1 MCYKLDIVVLSG
13 SPNCISKH
21 FCCFH
26 HISKQNQTFMKYGVK
41 IFTGKGSFFTEI
53 RFGKKP
59 SVSANISMIHLNIC
73 KARKTDLSAD
83 MYSSH
88 QTKKKKCSN
97 PKSYIISNGTS
108 HCTFPVCK
116 NSFLIN
122 FCPFTGSVSSSFRMF
137 PFRVFKE
144 SFKDFKRLLLDLEL
158 RSGGRFPE
166 HVDTSQG
173 YILQADVTVA
183 LLVSRCI
190 SEQMAM
196 GETHHP
202 NPTSHARN
210 KEKSWEGLW
219 CPLPSGKF
227 HRGKR
232 EWSSETGIDGGPELN
247 RWPTCGWVSDEGYSL
262 SLRRPHPQGFLPH
275 WASAHRHLLHY
286 PRWLEDT
293 SKVRERAA

>member
-158 RSGGRFPE
+158 RGGGE
-166 HVDTSQG
+166 
-173 YILQADVTVA
+173 
-183 LLVSRCI
+183 I
-190 SEQMAM
+190 S
-196 GETHHP
+196 
-202 NPTSHARN
+202 
-210 KEKSWEGLW
+210 
-219 CPLPSGKF
+219 
-227 HRGKR
+227 
-232 EWSSETGIDGGPELN
+232 
-247 RWPTCGWVSDEGYSL
+247 
-262 SLRRPHPQGFLPH
+262 
-275 WASAHRHLLHY
+275 
-286 PRWLEDT
+286 
-293 SKVRERAA
+293 